1 MLKIAITGKIATGK
15 TTISKI
21 LKDQNF
27 DVFESD
33 LEVNKLFQI
42 SSLKKKIV
50 EKFESKIKGILLEDG
65 SINKE
70 KLASHVFKDPDDL
83 KILENVLYPE
93 LKKKKDIFI
102 TQNTNKKFVFFD
114 IPLLFQK
121 KLHYK
126 YDYIIL
132 TYVSYKTKLKRA
144 SLRKNLSK
152 KKLDQILKIQ
162 SYDEKKYEKFVSLK
176 INTSTSIVETKKK
189 LMEFIKNLL

>member
-70 KLASHVFKDPDDL
+70 KLGSHVFKDPDDL

-93 LKKKKDIFI
+93 LKKKRYLYHPKHKQKIR
-102 TQNTNKKFVFFD
+102 FF
-114 IPLLFQK
+114 
-121 KLHYK
+121 
-126 YDYIIL
+126 
-132 TYVSYKTKLKRA
+132 
-144 SLRKNLSK
+144 
-152 KKLDQILKIQ
+152 
-162 SYDEKKYEKFVSLK
+162 
-176 INTSTSIVETKKK
+176 
-189 LMEFIKNLL
+189 